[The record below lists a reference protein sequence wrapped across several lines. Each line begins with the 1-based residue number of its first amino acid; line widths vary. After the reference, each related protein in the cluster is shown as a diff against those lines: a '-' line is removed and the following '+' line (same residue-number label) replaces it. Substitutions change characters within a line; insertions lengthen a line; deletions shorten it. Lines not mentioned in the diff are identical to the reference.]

1 MHVLTVYIKEWFAFA
16 RDVPLQNSADSYVF
30 NWRSNDF
37 NQIFNLPTRF
47 RDCDSLSLT
56 LQDYFQISDASLD
69 HLIMVS
75 QFPHIFL
82 ETHWRMLLFV
92 AQLLFILVMIG
103 MVSLR
108 DLPWKRRIRQG
119 SVSWK
124 TVEFNRNLKKP
135 WKTLE
140 FIVSVIFSFLS
151 LRLEPCFII
160 Q

>member
-1 MHVLTVYIKEWFAFA
+1 
-16 RDVPLQNSADSYVF
+16 
-30 NWRSNDF
+30 
-37 NQIFNLPTRF
+37 
-47 RDCDSLSLT
+47 
-56 LQDYFQISDASLD
+56 
-69 HLIMVS
+69 
-75 QFPHIFL
+75 
-82 ETHWRMLLFV
+82 MLLFV